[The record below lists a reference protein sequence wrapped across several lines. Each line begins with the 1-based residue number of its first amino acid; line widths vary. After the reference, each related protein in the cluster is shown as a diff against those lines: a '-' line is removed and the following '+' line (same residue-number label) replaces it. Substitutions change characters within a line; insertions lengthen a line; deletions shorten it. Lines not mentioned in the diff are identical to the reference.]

1 MKESTMTAH
10 KHDDRILQQQKQGSE
25 RSSGRSD
32 KAQDEAKTLY
42 AHNAARQSQ
51 FAQQSAVGA
60 QLANAPQFGA
70 QAPAAQ
76 ISPDALQIPGPAQ
89 LIDAGG
95 KRPATPKQ
103 IADTV
108 NAFGKSRG
116 AQAMDLAA
124 YQSQKQNKTGAKS
137 DKTAAENAKT
147 AKKDAGG
154 NEKTAKIDGAGD
166 VKKEDAANAKT
177 DKKEDAANAKTGKK
191 ENAQNAEQAKENA
204 GKSEKTAQNSN
215 KKEQSG
221 ATPRTAKQSDAKTG
235 AKAQAGKTAKS
246 GGAGIAI
253 GGGGG
258 GGGAAV
264 PQLGA
269 NAPKAPARKPEGTGK
284 NAVEAFANSGL
295 SHQIESHAGLG
306 EKADADLKKSE
317 AEKLEKLP
325 GEENAEIADP
335 QADAQLSSG
344 AEETKSKNAQ
354 NKEVS
359 FSAKLKTNLTL
370 AGDRAKQIINN
381 QKAAVSGAKGEEL
394 PAAPAVQADT
404 SGIDSAQNEEQEQ
417 YAAAKQEAAAK
428 TEAFDKTLPQR
439 DFGDIAVPK
448 AVLDESDNALQ
459 TAQNS
464 LADELAKFDDE
475 AKGILDVSREAL
487 QTSSQMQ
494 EAAAKIDDAEKQS
507 ADDIQNAVDQHEQEI
522 DDRIAR
528 AKEEQDAQI
537 QAQTSKMDEAIAAEE
552 SNFEA
557 QAGEH
562 HAAQDAEIA
571 QARKR
576 IADEKANVDRQVQT
590 EKSKAENDQ
599 NKAREDD
606 SKQKSLLQ
614 KAVDAGK
621 KFVSKLTSTLKSIVN
636 KFVSFVTDLLSAFAD
651 LVSLV
656 NKELGEKLKAAIEK
670 FKEFITQLIDAIFEI
685 LEAVIQALIDAV
697 AAIVSAVVDFVKAA
711 VEAFKAIVSEILAL
725 LKAAFDAALEGI
737 KAALET
743 LADIAKAVF
752 EKACEL
758 AGVDPSIF
766 ASAAAVYSKIIAD
779 PGTFFSALGNGFVD
793 GFKNFFGN
801 MPDNLWV
808 MANNLVGIWF
818 GAVGVS
824 VPKTWTVASAIKFG
838 LEIIGIDVGGILSA
852 TGLQEVYDKHIEEE
866 QKKRDIAS
874 GKLPDLEEDP
884 KKEDKKDDSELM
896 KLYNTFKE
904 GGIDAVIP
912 YMKEHA
918 GDLVKDILLN
928 ILKTVAP
935 EIAMKALA
943 KLASLATPL
952 SGIITVIKG
961 VYDLYK
967 FVKDN
972 MSALSGLAN
981 AIVSVMGTA
990 AEGNSSAV
998 ASAVEAVICQAVPLL
1013 FEMLL
1018 RAFGINI
1025 GGVVQKAVI
1034 WIRTRIMKLYNTFA
1048 QLIQNQVRN
1057 LKNTKAGKAVTKRV
1071 DKVKDKAKDKSKQVN
1086 QKIMDSDSEKLQK
1099 ARNVNQNAANAGR
1112 HASYQADKYKGKT
1125 SVASGVV
1132 KGLTSTLQGDKNGS
1146 LGVNLYSKEKKETED
1161 YLKYFSETHKNSI
1174 DPQSKDY
1181 GKSLDSFDT
1190 YTEKQAEKNKQK
1202 KEDKE
1207 NYEKQMDAIV
1217 AEKAKAEGK
1226 SKRRILM
1233 ENPDLLYGSY
1243 HSEQYYDYAKR
1254 KAGAGESAM
1263 AYDKYAP
1270 KYIDWRIND
1279 YLTGYVSGYKDGEKL
1294 KPNEYI
1300 DKKASAREK
1309 AYEKAASS
1317 SMDIV
1322 KAIITPINDKIRK
1335 EPKKDDDAK
1344 TADNNEKKSKEDT
1357 SVGSRACTAD
1367 AAEKLKDYG
1376 IASDQIENVIK
1387 NGQSTVGKKSV
1398 TYYNDD
1404 ICITADASGKITDV
1418 QKVKKQANLGGGG
1431 RSGKF

>member
-76 ISPDALQIPGPAQ
+76 LSPDALQIPGPAQ

-95 KRPATPKQ
+95 KRPATPMQ

-124 YQSQKQNKTGAKS
+124 SQSQKQNKTGAKS

-147 AKKDAGG
+147 DKKDAGG
-154 NEKTAKIDGAGD
+154 NEKTDKKAGAGNVRKED
-166 VKKEDAANAKT
+166 ADNEKTAKKEDAGNEKT
-177 DKKEDAANAKTGKK
+177 AKK
-191 ENAQNAEQAKENA
+191 ENAQNAGQAKENA

-221 ATPRTAKQSDAKTG
+221 AKTRAAKQSDAKTG
-235 AKAQAGKTAKS
+235 AKAQAGKIAKG
-246 GGAGIAI
+246 GGAGIAT
-253 GGGGG
+253 G

-295 SHQIESHAGLG
+295 SRQIESHAGLG

-335 QADAQLSSG
+335 QADAQLASG

-359 FSAKLKTNLTL
+359 FAAKLKTNLAV
-370 AGDRAKQIINN
+370 AGDQAKQLINN
-381 QKAAVSGAKGEEL
+381 QKAAINGANGEDL

-417 YAAAKQEAAAK
+417 YAAAKEEAAAK

-459 TAQNS
+459 TAQTS

-475 AKGILDVSREAL
+475 AKGILDVSREAS
-487 QTSSQMQ
+487 QTSPQMQ

-507 ADDIQNAVDQHEQEI
+507 ANDIQNAVDQHEQEI

-571 QARKR
+571 QARQR

-590 EKSKAENDQ
+590 EKSNAENEQ
-599 NKAREDD
+599 NKAREEDN
-606 SKQKSLLQ
+606 KEKSRLD
-614 KAVDAGK
+614 KAVDFCK
-621 KFVSKLTSTLKSIVN
+621 KFVSKLASKLKSIVN

-685 LEAVIQALIDAV
+685 IEAVIQAVIDAV

-737 KAALET
+737 KAVLES

-779 PGTFFSALGNGFVD
+779 PGTFFSALGNGFVN

-874 GKLPDLEEDP
+874 GKQPDIEEDP

-961 VYDLYK
+961 IYDLYK

-1057 LKNTKAGKAVTKRV
+1057 LKNTKAGKAVTKRI
-1071 DKVKDKAKDKSKQVN
+1071 DNAKDKAKDKSKQVN

-1099 ARNVNQNAANAGR
+1099 ARNLNQNAANAGR

-1125 SVASGVV
+1125 SVASDVV
-1132 KGLTSTLQGDKNGS
+1132 KGVTSTLQGDKNGS
-1146 LGVNLYSKEKKETED
+1146 LGVNLYSKEKKETEN
-1161 YLKYFSETHKNSI
+1161 YLKYFSEAHKNSI

-1181 GKSLDSFDT
+1181 EKPLDSFET
-1190 YTEKQAEKNKQK
+1190 YTEKQTEKDKIK

-1207 NYEKQMDAIV
+1207 KYEKTMDAIV

-1226 SKRRILM
+1226 SKWRILM
-1233 ENPDLLYGSY
+1233 DNPDLLYGSY

-1254 KAGAGESAM
+1254 KADAGESAM

-1294 KPNEYI
+1294 KPREYI
-1300 DKKASAREK
+1300 EQKESAREN

-1317 SMDIV
+1317 MKVDKMIV
-1322 KAIITPINDKIRK
+1322 DIITRIDDKIRK
-1335 EPKKDDDAK
+1335 DPQNDADAK
-1344 TADNNEKKSKEDT
+1344 TEKNNEKKSKEDT

-1387 NGQSTVGKKSV
+1387 NGQSTVGEKSV